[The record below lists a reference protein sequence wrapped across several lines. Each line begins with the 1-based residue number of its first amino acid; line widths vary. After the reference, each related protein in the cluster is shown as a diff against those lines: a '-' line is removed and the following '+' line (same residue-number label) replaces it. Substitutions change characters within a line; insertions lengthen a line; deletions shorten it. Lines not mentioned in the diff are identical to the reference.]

1 MEFCLASNNDL
12 PAIMAIIHDAQV
24 FMKPQGSGQWQ
35 DGSPSESTIR
45 EDILSHRFYVAKS
58 ETGIAGVCAVLG
70 YDKDYVALTSGRWI
84 QDVPYLVIHRF
95 AVAGQS
101 RHSGIGTFMIESI
114 AQMAR
119 QQGIDDLRA
128 DTHAKNLPMIALL
141 EKSGFVRRGEA
152 MLDSTKL
159 RVVFE
164 KILK

>member
-1 MEFCLASNNDL
+1 MEFCLANINDL
-12 PAIMAIIHDAQV
+12 PAVMAIIHDAQV

-45 EDILSHRFYVAKS
+45 EDILSHRFYVARKD
-58 ETGIAGVCAVLG
+58 TGLAGVCAVLG
-70 YDKDYVALTSGRWI
+70 YDKDYAALTSGSWI
-84 QDVPYLVIHRF
+84 QDVPYLVLHRF
-95 AVAGQS
+95 AVSGQY
-101 RHSGIGTFMIESI
+101 RHSGVGTFMIDSI
-114 AQMAR
+114 AKMAR
-119 QQGIDDLRA
+119 RQGIDDLRA

-152 MLDSTKL
+152 MLDSAKL